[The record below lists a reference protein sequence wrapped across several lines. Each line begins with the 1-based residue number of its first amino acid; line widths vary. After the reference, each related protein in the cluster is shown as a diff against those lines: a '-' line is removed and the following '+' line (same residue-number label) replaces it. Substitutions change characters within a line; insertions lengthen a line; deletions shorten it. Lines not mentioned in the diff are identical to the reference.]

1 MYYAQPQLRESKE
14 LRDLFRLPVGF
25 TRDMPG
31 ARLAMAVDHYT
42 IEAYARRSDR
52 DAACGAT
59 AHPDITYAAV
69 AASCIKKTDE
79 IGCGYAFDHPDFEKV
94 LDPIFSRSVERLI
107 ANMMAA
113 GQKAEDPIAIEILSI
128 ARNSLQDRSHRRARY
143 HQVSAQ
149 VERTVRED
157 RSSDDRKDVR
167 LPRGQAPSALLADA
181 AEAESSLDPQHLPKQ
196 RNASSAR

>member
-128 ARNSLQDRSHRRARY
+128 ARTRYKIEAIAERDIIRFQLKWNALFEKTDRATIEKTC
-143 HQVSAQ
+143 AFL
-149 VERTVRED
+149 ED
-157 RSSDDRKDVR
+157 RLHLHFLPTPLKRK
-167 LPRGQAPSALLADA
+167 A
-181 AEAESSLDPQHLPKQ
+181 H
-196 RNASSAR
+196 